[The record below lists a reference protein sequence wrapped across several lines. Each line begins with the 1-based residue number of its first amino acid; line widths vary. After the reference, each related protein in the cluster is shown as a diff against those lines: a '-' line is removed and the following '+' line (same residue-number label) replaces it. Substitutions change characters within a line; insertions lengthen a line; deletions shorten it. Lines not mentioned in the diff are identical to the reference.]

1 MNSIITRFAPSPTG
15 NLHIGGVRTAL
26 INFIV
31 TQQAKKE
38 NLDSKFLLRI
48 EDTDTKRSNNKFKD
62 NIING
67 LDWLGITFDNEIYIQ
82 SQKIKRHREIAYELL
97 NKNKAFKCICTKE
110 VLEKKRYENQKN
122 KKNVKRLCN
131 LCEKNPKIQSLEKD
145 YVIRIKIPNTNKTYI
160 NDLVQGSI
168 IIDNQEIDNFIL
180 LRNDGSP
187 TYMLSV
193 VVDDFD
199 MGVNLIIRGD
209 DHLNN
214 AFRQF
219 FIYKNMNW
227 PIPKYAH
234 IPLIHGEDGKKLS
247 KRHGSVDINEFKE
260 LGYLKAAIINNLILL
275 GWSPS
280 NSNEILEID
289 KIIELFDLNKISKSS
304 SIFSYDKLNF
314 FNNHFIKKD
323 NNLNHLY
330 DYLKGNVILKNYIEN
345 DKYKFKR
352 LILIYKNNISFY
364 KSLENI
370 CFTYFDKKFTTKKN
384 KLFINT
390 FNKLIKEFL
399 MILEKSDIWDLD
411 SLEKD
416 LNDFIKIKKIKFIL
430 FGKPLR
436 LVLLNQENGPS
447 IKNILY
453 ILGKKNT
460 ILRIKNYIKQ
470 I

>member
-1 MNSIITRFAPSPTG
+1 MNAIITRFAPSPTG

-26 INFIV
+26 INFVV
-31 TQQAKKE
+31 TEQAKKK

-48 EDTDTKRSNNKFKD
+48 EDTDIKRSSNKFKD
-62 NIING
+62 NIIKA
-67 LDWLGITFDNEIYIQ
+67 LDWLGINFDNEIYIQ
-82 SQKIKRHREIAYELL
+82 SKQIKRHKEIAYELL
-97 NKNKAFKCICTKE
+97 DKKKAFKCICTKE
-110 VLEKKRYENQKN
+110 ELEKKRNLNQKN
-122 KKNVKRLCN
+122 KKNIKRLCDT
-131 LCEKNPKIQSLEKD
+131 CENDPKIQSLERD
-145 YVIRIKIPNTNKTYI
+145 YVIRIKIPNTNKTSI
-160 NDLVQGSI
+160 NDLVQGKVI
-168 IIDNQEIDNFIL
+168 TDNKEIDNFIL

-247 KRHGSVDINEFKE
+247 KRHGSVDVNEFKE
-260 LGYLKAAIINNLILL
+260 LGYLKESIINNLILL

-280 NSNEILEID
+280 NSNEILKMDRIID
-289 KIIELFDLNKISKSS
+289 LFDLSKMSKSS
-304 SIFSYDKLNF
+304 SIFSYVKLNF
-314 FNNHFIKKD
+314 LNNHFIKED
-323 NNLNHLY
+323 NNFNNLY
-330 DYLKGNVILKNYIEN
+330 DYSKNNIVLKNYIEE
-345 DKYKFKR
+345 DKNKFNR
-352 LILIYKNNISFY
+352 LILIYKDNISFY
-364 KSLENI
+364 KNLEYI
-370 CFTYFDKKFTTKKN
+370 CFSYFDKEFITKKN
-384 KLFINT
+384 ILLNNYFNNLIN
-390 FNKLIKEFL
+390 EFL
-399 MILEKSDIWDLD
+399 IILKNIDIWDKNILEKEIDY
-411 SLEKD
+411 
-416 LNDFIKIKKIKFIL
+416 FIKIKKIKFKL

-436 LVLLNQENGPS
+436 ILLLNQENGPS
-447 IKNILY
+447 IRDILY

-460 ILRIKNYIKQ
+460 IVRIKNYIRK